1 MIKGN
6 RFLTF
11 LTIILLSISAAF
23 AQAGNG
29 MISGKVLSLD
39 GDPLDFATVMLKGT
53 KYTSTTNDKGLY
65 HISAPAGQYTLVV
78 SSVGFE
84 KKEISVKIEPK
95 QRRRINVKLNSNTHL
110 ADLIVVANPVS

>member
-84 KKEISVKIEPK
+84 KKEISVYRSTIKVYK
-95 QRRRINVKLNSNTHL
+95 YKRRSESCE
-110 ADLIVVANPVS
+110 IVEIQSCV